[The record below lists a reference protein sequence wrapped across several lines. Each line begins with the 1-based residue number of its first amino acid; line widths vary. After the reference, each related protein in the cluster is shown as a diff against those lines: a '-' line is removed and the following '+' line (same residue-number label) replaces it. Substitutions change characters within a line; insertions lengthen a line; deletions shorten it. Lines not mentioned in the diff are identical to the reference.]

1 MGENQ
6 SPQARFFPAKRL
18 CYFLVNIRHHSKAQT
33 FFPWTD
39 FPPKDLRVFFL
50 TKVFPT
56 KRPTFFFQIVPR
68 PFKSANYAIDG
79 FWRNHGSLTRYFS
92 LTRESKEVWETLF
105 NSMHVLN
112 LLASPLVQI
121 WKKRKRN
128 HLMTCFREF
137 SSEKWSLS
145 ALLRKFSYHLHSTSI
160 CIIYTLLDRIFTA
173 LVTIN

>member
-56 KRPTFFFQIVPR
+56 KGTYFFFFQIVPR

-92 LTRESKEVWETLF
+92 LTREFKEVWETLF
-105 NSMHVLN
+105 NLIHVLN

-121 WKKRKRN
+121 WKKKKKKSFSDMFPRF
-128 HLMTCFREF
+128 LFREVI
-137 SSEKWSLS
+137 
-145 ALLRKFSYHLHSTSI
+145 A
-160 CIIYTLLDRIFTA
+160 DR
-173 LVTIN
+173 